1 MTKLTKNLGLLASLL
16 LIGTVIA
23 GCGKQEAAKK
33 EKEVVV
39 KVGVVGEVNE
49 PWEYVQKKIA
59 KQENIRIELVKF
71 SDYNAP
77 NTALDNGD
85 IDINAFQTEIFMDN
99 VNKESGYENTSIG
112 YTSMN
117 PLGIYSKS
125 YNGLKELQTGDK
137 VAIPNDVSNEGRAL
151 LLLQTA
157 GLIELN
163 PEAGLL
169 PTVKDITKNDLD
181 LAVTTLDSNQ
191 TARALEDVDIS
202 VINNG
207 MAVDAGLIPTEDAL
221 FLEPVNEDSTPYY
234 NVISV
239 RKADVENK
247 TYQTVVKYF
256 QTDGT
261 AKVIKESSKGAS
273 VPIWK

>member
-23 GCGKQEAAKK
+23 GCGKQEAEKK
-33 EKEVVV
+33 EREIVV

-49 PWEYVQKKIA
+49 PWEYVQKKIVE
-59 KQENIRIELVKF
+59 QENIRIELVKF

-117 PLGIYSKS
+117 PLGIYSNS
-125 YNGLKELQTGDK
+125 YKDLKNLQTGDK
-137 VAIPNDVSNEGRAL
+137 IAIPNDVSNEGRAL

-169 PTVKDITKNDLD
+169 QTVKDITKNDLN
-181 LAVTTLDSNQ
+181 LAITTLDSNQ

-202 VINNG
+202 VINSG

-221 FLEPVNEDSTPYY
+221 FLEPINEDSTPYY
-234 NVISV
+234 NVIAV

-247 TYQTVVKYF
+247 T
-256 QTDGT
+256 
-261 AKVIKESSKGAS
+261 
-273 VPIWK
+273 